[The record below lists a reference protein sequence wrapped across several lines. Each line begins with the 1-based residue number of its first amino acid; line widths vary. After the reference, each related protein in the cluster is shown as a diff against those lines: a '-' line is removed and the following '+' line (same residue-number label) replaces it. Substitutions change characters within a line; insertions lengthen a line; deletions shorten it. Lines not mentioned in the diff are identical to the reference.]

1 MRKYGPFRQQTTR
14 YTPIMVQQATDT
26 DLPDQADTLA
36 PPVPA
41 AAGERLLWG
50 GVRGAALALAAARI
64 AATLERPLLVVT
76 ADVQSATRLDNE
88 LRFFAGENDLPVQVF
103 PDWETLPYD
112 VFAPL
117 PDLVSERLTALH
129 QLPRMTRGVL
139 VAPVSTL
146 LQRLCPPDYVEGH
159 TFLLR
164 VGDRLPLDDTRRRL
178 ERAGYQCVSQVMS
191 HGEFAVRGSL
201 LDIFPMGAGD
211 AYRIDL
217 FDDEVDSIR
226 TFDPETQRS
235 LDRVSDISVL
245 PAREF
250 PVHDAAVKHFRQAWR
265 ETFEGDPQRSLV
277 YRDVS
282 DGRLPG
288 GIEYYLPLFFE
299 HTATLFDYLPEG
311 TTALYPAEIRDL
323 ADGFLDQV
331 NARYEQR
338 RHDAERPLLAP
349 PRLYLD
355 AQQLAAAANRL
366 AGISYQ
372 RHEVHERRKGFA
384 SFANL
389 DAAALPALGFQA
401 RAQRP
406 AGLLQDF
413 LESHPGR
420 VLFVAE
426 SAGRRE
432 ALVDTLHGFGIRPQV
447 ITGWDAFLGGHERL
461 CVTAA
466 PVEQGLILRHAG
478 VALIT
483 EAQLLGERVRQTRR
497 RKTISDAEQVI
508 RNLTELSEGA
518 PVVHED
524 HGVGRYLGLQYIE
537 VGGQPQEF
545 LTLEYAGGDKLYV
558 PVASLHLISRY
569 TGATEEAAP
578 LHRLG
583 SDQWDKARRRAAEK
597 ARDVAAELLDIYAR
611 REAHTGFAVPPPGEE
626 YAAFAAAF
634 EFEETPDQQAAI
646 DAVIADMTSPRPMD
660 RLVCGDVGFGK
671 TEVAMRAAFLAAHG
685 GKQVTVLVPTT
696 LLAQQHY
703 ENFADR
709 FADWP
714 VKVAS
719 LSRFRTAAEQK
730 QILAELVAGTI
741 DIVIGTHKLLRPE
754 VKFRDLGLVIVDE
767 EHRFG
772 VRHKERLKSLR
783 ASVDMLTLTATPIP
797 RTLNMAM
804 SGLRDLSII
813 ATPPVARHP
822 IKTFVSQWNDATVAE
837 ACQREIGRGGQVY
850 FLHNEVHS
858 IDRMAEQVRKLA
870 PTARVDIAHGQMRE
884 RDLERVM
891 RDFYHQRF
899 NVLVCTTIVESGI
912 DVPSANTIIINR
924 ADRLGLAQLH
934 QLRGRVGRSHHR
946 AYAYLIAPPP
956 RAMTEDARKRLEAI
970 ESLEELGAG
979 FSLATHDLEIR
990 GAGELLG
997 EEQSGQINEI
1007 GFTLYTELLERA
1019 VRAIREGR
1027 QPELERPLD
1036 HGAEVDLGIPALIP
1050 DDYLPDVHT
1059 RLVMYK
1065 RIASAESEEDLRELQ
1080 VEMIDRFGLLPG
1092 PVKNLFAVT
1101 GLKLQARPIGIRKL
1115 EVGEKGGR
1123 IQFTE
1128 EPNIDFGRVIQLIQT
1143 QPGSY
1148 RLDPPDRLRFFGNLA
1163 DVTARVGTTRRVFAE
1178 LAGQNRP

>member
-1 MRKYGPFRQQTTR
+1 MA
-14 YTPIMVQQATDT
+14 QQAIETD
-26 DLPDQADTLA
+26 PPRPADTLM
-36 PPVPA
+36 PPVPGSP
-41 AAGERLLWG
+41 GERLEWG
-50 GVRGAALALAAARI
+50 GVRGAALALATARI
-64 AATLERPLLVVT
+64 AERLARPVLLVA
-76 ADVQSATRLDNE
+76 ADVQSAARLEHE
-88 LRFFAGENDLPVQVF
+88 LRFFAGDTDLPIQVF

-117 PDLVSERLTALH
+117 PDLVSERLTTLH
-129 QLPRMTRGVL
+129 RLPQMTRGIL

-146 LQRLCPPDYVEGH
+146 LQRLCPPEYVEGH
-159 TFLLR
+159 AFLLA
-164 VGDRLPLDDTRRRL
+164 VGDRLPLEKTRRRL
-178 ERAGYQCVSQVMS
+178 ERAGYQCVSQVMA

-201 LDIFPMGAGD
+201 LDIFPMGSTD

-226 TFDPETQRS
+226 TFEPETQRS
-235 LDRVSDISVL
+235 LDKVTSIQLL

-250 PVHDAAVKHFRQAWR
+250 PVDDEAVKHFRQAWR

-288 GIEYYLPLFFE
+288 GIEYYLPLFFPK
-299 HTATLFDYLPEG
+299 TATLFDYLPG
-311 TTALYPAEIRDL
+311 NTLALFPAGMPDL
-323 ADGFLDQV
+323 ADASFDQV
-331 NARYEQR
+331 ATRYEQR
-338 RHDAERPLLAP
+338 RYDVERPLLEP
-349 PRLYLD
+349 LRLYLD
-355 AQQLAAAANRL
+355 ADQLTAAVHRL
-366 AGISYQ
+366 PGVAY
-372 RHEVHERRKGFA
+372 RHHEAHERRKGFA
-384 SFANL
+384 SFVNL
-389 DAAALPALGFQA
+389 DAAAPPPLGFQA

-413 LESHPGR
+413 LASHAGR

-432 ALVDTLHGFGIRPQV
+432 ALLDTLRGFDIRPHPV
-447 ITGWDAFLGGHERL
+447 AGWHEFLAAEPRL
-461 CVTAA
+461 CITAA
-466 PVEQGLILRHAG
+466 PVEQGLILRQGG
-478 VALIT
+478 VTLIT

-497 RKTISDAEQVI
+497 RKARTDAEQVI
-508 RNLTELSEGA
+508 RNLTELSPGA

-524 HGVGRYLGLQYIE
+524 HGVGRYLGLQYLD
-537 VGGQPQEF
+537 VGGLPQEF

-569 TGATEEAAP
+569 TGASGEAAP
-578 LHRLG
+578 LHKLG
-583 SDQWDKARRRAAEK
+583 SDQWDRAKRKAAEK

-611 REAHTGFAVPPPGEE
+611 REAHTGFAFPPPGDE

-646 DAVIADMTSPRPMD
+646 DAVIADMTRPRPMD

-671 TEVAMRAAFLAAHG
+671 TEVAMRAAFVAAHG
-685 GKQVTVLVPTT
+685 GKQVAVLVPTT

-703 ENFADR
+703 ENFGDR

-714 VKVAS
+714 VRVAS

-730 QILAELVAGTI
+730 KILADLAKGQV
-741 DIVIGTHKLLRPE
+741 DIVVGTHKLLRPE
-754 VKFRDLGLVIVDE
+754 VKFRELGLVIVDE

-772 VRHKERLKSLR
+772 VRQKERLKALR

-822 IKTFVSQWNDATVAE
+822 IKTFVSQWNDATIAE

-850 FLHNEVHS
+850 FLHNEVHT
-858 IDRMAEQVRKLA
+858 IDKTADEVRTLV
-870 PTARVDIAHGQMRE
+870 PGARVDVAHGQMRE

-899 NVLVCTTIVESGI
+899 NILVCSTIIESGI
-912 DVPSANTIIINR
+912 DVPSANTIVINR
-924 ADRLGLAQLH
+924 ADKLGLAQLH

-946 AYAYLIAPPP
+946 AYAYLITPPP
-956 RAMTEDARKRLEAI
+956 RAMTDDARKRLEAI

-1019 VRAIREGR
+1019 VKAIREGR
-1027 QPELERPLD
+1027 QPELDRPLD

-1050 DDYLPDVHT
+1050 EDYLPDVHT

-1065 RIASAESEEDLRELQ
+1065 RIASAESADDLRELQ
-1080 VEMIDRFGLLPG
+1080 VEMIDRFGLLPE

-1101 GLKLQARPIGIRKL
+1101 TIKLQARPIGIRKL

-1128 EPNIDFGRVIQLIQT
+1128 QPNIDFGRVIQLIQT
-1143 QPGSY
+1143 QPKTY
-1148 RLDPPDRLRFFGNLA
+1148 KLDPPDRLRFFGNLA
-1163 DVTARVGTTRRVFAE
+1163 DFTARVGTTRRVFDE
-1178 LAGQNRP
+1178 LTGQV